1 MGIVNPLRL
10 FGEKSERS
18 SLERKRDVVLGPG
31 RQMLEFILVPL
42 RK

>member
-10 FGEKSERS
+10 FGEKL
-18 SLERKRDVVLGPG
+18 SLERKGDVVLGPG
-31 RQMLEFILVPL
+31 RQMLEFIPVPL